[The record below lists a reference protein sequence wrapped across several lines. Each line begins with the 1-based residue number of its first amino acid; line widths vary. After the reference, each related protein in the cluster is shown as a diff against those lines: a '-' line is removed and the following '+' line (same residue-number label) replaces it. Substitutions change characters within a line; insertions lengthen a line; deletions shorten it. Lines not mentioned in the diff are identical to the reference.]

1 MKTVTFLALAASLV
15 QAAPHK
21 RDTSNYDVILSSTAD
36 VASVL
41 GQLGLSADDDVVSA
55 TYTNS
60 YFKGFSGAFTAD
72 QIKSLDNVTE
82 VSSVNTAVDLKIK
95 ATRSRAPWGLQ
106 RISQTDEITSTA
118 QVSQAAYTYTYSD
131 TSLGSG
137 VDIYIVDTGIR
148 TTHEQFGGRAKMG
161 YTAFSSNTDDNGHG
175 THVSGTS
182 AGSTVGIA
190 SNANL
195 IGVKVLDS
203 AGSGTSSGLI
213 GGLDYVA
220 SQHSSRS
227 SERDFIASVASMS
240 LGFSGRSTSVESALK
255 SLSSAGVHIAVR
267 PPTSPSPENLST
279 WRHILTP
286 RRAQVAAGND
296 ADNACSYTPSAL
308 GGSNSNIITVGASNI
323 NDEVAYFSNTGRC
336 VDVYAPG
343 LTTYSSYDDSD
354 TTYAIASG
362 TSMAT
367 PHISGLL
374 AYFLAA
380 DSSLRSSPATL
391 KSYVKSAALSG
402 KLSAGEGNVYSG
414 DALILANNGET
425 GSNSLAAEV
434 QGTEVDAVVDAGM
447 FY

>member
-255 SLSSAGVHIAVR
+255 SLSSAGVHIAV
-267 PPTSPSPENLST
+267 
-279 WRHILTP
+279 
-286 RRAQVAAGND
+286 AAGND

>member
-255 SLSSAGVHIAVR
+255 SLSSAGVHIAV
-267 PPTSPSPENLST
+267 
-279 WRHILTP
+279 
-286 RRAQVAAGND
+286 AAGND

-391 KSYVKSAALSG
+391 KSYVKRAALSG